1 MQANAEA
8 ECTPDMFASREVQRN
23 TILHTITLTECEID
37 QQIYTDELLPRL
49 ETNRYRP
56 RALAI
61 KKADIQI
68 LRLLLGVALQ
78 TESIHNDSALLWMFL
93 SGNADFVIYL
103 YGGEDVEPMPVVAA
117 VSAKGLV

>member
-8 ECTPDMFASREVQRN
+8 VCTPDTFASREVQRN
-23 TILHTITLTECEID
+23 TIVHTITLTECERD
-37 QQIYTDELLPRL
+37 QQICTDELLPCL
-49 ETNRYRP
+49 ERNRYRP

-78 TESIHNDSALLWMFL
+78 TESVHTATVTLL
-93 SGNADFVIYL
+93 
-103 YGGEDVEPMPVVAA
+103 
-117 VSAKGLV
+117 